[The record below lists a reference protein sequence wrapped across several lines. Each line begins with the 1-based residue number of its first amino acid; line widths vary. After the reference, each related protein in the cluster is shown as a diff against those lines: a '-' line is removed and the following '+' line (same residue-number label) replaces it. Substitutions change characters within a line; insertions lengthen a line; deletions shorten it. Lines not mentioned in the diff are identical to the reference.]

1 MLKHIALCKHGLDP
15 EPYHWHAHLLGV
27 WDTYPSS
34 IVARPPRVAP
44 TSGSADSADA
54 AELPP
59 TAAVGGLLR
68 LPTVAEL
75 VFFRDAF
82 WRGVESD
89 VARAGSSIM
98 RASSLIGRG
107 YS

>member
-1 MLKHIALCKHGLDP
+1 MHISWACGTPTRH
-15 EPYHWHAHLLGV
+15 
-27 WDTYPSS
+27 PSS
-34 IVARPPRVAP
+34 LGSHVSRLRPAQPIQP
-44 TSGSADSADA
+44 TPPS
-54 AELPP
+54 LPP
-59 TAAVGGLLR
+59 TAAVGGLP
-68 LPTVAEL
+68 PTVAEL

-98 RASSLIGRG
+98 HASSLIGRG

>member
-15 EPYHWHAHLLGV
+15 EPYHWHAHFLGV
-27 WDTYPSS
+27 WDTYLSS
-34 IVARPPRVAP
+34 IVARLPRVAP

-59 TAAVGGLLR
+59 IAAVGGLP
-68 LPTVAEL
+68 PTVAEL

-98 RASSLIGRG
+98 HASSRIVRG

>member
-34 IVARPPRVAP
+34 IVARLPRVAP

-59 TAAVGGLLR
+59 IAAVGGLP
-68 LPTVAEL
+68 PTVAEL

-98 RASSLIGRG
+98 HASSLIGRG